1 MSPDPKRAAELI
13 ADLELTSRCGK
24 VNKVVGMVAEGSG
37 LKAPLGSLCHILPG
51 GRADLRAARADGLI
65 PVEVVGFRD
74 GNTLFMPYGDL
85 RGVQPGSLIRNS
97 SLPPLFPAGLPPWT
111 RTGYGRKAV
120 SGLPKRRPRFG
131 TGISKFRLMFR
142 GSALKPTWSG
152 YWRLINY
159 MPKTAFWVAA
169 GTMPLL
175 CGI

>member
-74 GNTLFMPYGDL
+74 GNTLF
-85 RGVQPGSLIRNS
+85 
-97 SLPPLFPAGLPPWT
+97 A
-111 RTGYGRKAV
+111 
-120 SGLPKRRPRFG
+120 RR
-131 TGISKFRLMFR
+131 
-142 GSALKPTWSG
+142 
-152 YWRLINY
+152 
-159 MPKTAFWVAA
+159 AA
-169 GTMPLL
+169 GQFDPQFQSAAAVPGRPGAAGPGL
-175 CGI
+175 